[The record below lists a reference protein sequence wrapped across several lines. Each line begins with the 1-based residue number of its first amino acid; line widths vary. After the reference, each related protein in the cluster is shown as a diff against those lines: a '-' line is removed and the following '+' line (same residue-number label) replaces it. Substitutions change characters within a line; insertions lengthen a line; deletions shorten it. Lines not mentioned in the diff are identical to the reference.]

1 MGTLKRLVPVAA
13 ALLLMI
19 GITAVFYG
27 WVLDNLVVYFYKL
40 LLYN

>member
-1 MGTLKRLVPVAA
+1 MGTLKRLLPVAA

-27 WVLDNLVVYFYKL
+27 SVIVAVETVCL
-40 LLYN
+40 LPCL

>member
-13 ALLLMI
+13 SLLLMI

-27 WVLDNLVVYFYKL
+27 YVKYRMLTENF
-40 LLYN
+40 